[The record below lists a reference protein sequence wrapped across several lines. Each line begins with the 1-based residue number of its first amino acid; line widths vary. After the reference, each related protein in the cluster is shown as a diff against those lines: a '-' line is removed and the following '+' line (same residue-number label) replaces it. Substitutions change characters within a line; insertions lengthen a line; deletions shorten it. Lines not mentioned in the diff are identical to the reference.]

1 MNALPARAQ
10 AATQPPFARLLNA
23 VGYQL
28 VWSAAA
34 AGAGAQ
40 LVWPGPAAALLF
52 ALLTLAYGGRARA
65 DLRTLA
71 IALPLGFALDSLFA
85 ASGWLVY
92 AQPMPWPLAW
102 AAPLW
107 IWALWTAFAMTL
119 NHSLSFLDQRLGLCA
134 LLGVV
139 GGPLAY
145 LTAAGAFDAVDFA
158 RPLPQV
164 LTALAVAWGL
174 MLPVLVALNR
184 RWAPALDATR

>member
-1 MNALPARAQ
+1 MPARA
-10 AATQPPFARLLNA
+10 PVLVERPLARLLNA
-23 VGYQL
+23 VGYQV
-28 VWSAAA
+28 VWIAAV

-40 LVWPGPAAALLF
+40 LVWPGPVAALLF
-52 ALLTLAYGGRARA
+52 AIATLAFGGCPRA

-71 IALPLGFALDSLFA
+71 IALPLGFALDSVFA

-119 NHSLSFLDQRLGLCA
+119 NHSLSFLGNRLGLCS

-145 LTAAGAFDAVDFA
+145 LSAAGAFDAVDFA

-164 LTALAVAWGL
+164 LAALAVSWGIV
-174 MLPVLVALNR
+174 LPVLVGLNR
-184 RWAPALDATR
+184 RWSTLADGAG

>member
-1 MNALPARAQ
+1 MRAQ
-10 AATQPPFARLLNA
+10 ATAEAPLARLLNA

-28 VWSAAA
+28 VWIAAA
-34 AGAGAQ
+34 SGAGAQ
-40 LVWPGPAAALLF
+40 KGWPGPVAALLF
-52 ALLTLAYGGRARA
+52 ALATVAFGGRARA

-71 IALPLGFALDSLFA
+71 IALPLGFTLDSLFA

-92 AQPMPWPLAW
+92 AQPMPWPMAW

-119 NHSLSFLDQRLGLCA
+119 NHSLSFLGERLGLCA

-145 LTAAGAFDAVDFA
+145 LTAAGAFEAVDFA

-164 LTALAVAWGL
+164 LAALALAWGL
-174 MLPVLVALNR
+174 VLPLLVGLNR
-184 RWAPALDATR
+184 RRPGIASRAG

>member
-1 MNALPARAQ
+1 MNALPARAH
-10 AATQPPFARLLNA
+10 AAAAEPAFARLLNA

-28 VWSAAA
+28 VWIAAA

-92 AQPMPWPLAW
+92 AQPWPLAW

-119 NHSLSFLDQRLGLCA
+119 NHSLSFLGHRLGLCA

-174 MLPVLVALNR
+174 VLPLLVGLNV
-184 RWAPALDATR
+184 RWAAVPDQAR

>member
-1 MNALPARAQ
+1 MTVLPARVPAVVE
-10 AATQPPFARLLNA
+10 PPVARLLNA
-23 VGYQL
+23 VGYQV
-28 VWSAAA
+28 VWITAV

-40 LVWPGPAAALLF
+40 LTWPGPVAALLF
-52 ALLTLAYGGRARA
+52 AVATLAFGGCARA

-71 IALPLGFALDSLFA
+71 IALPLGFALDSLFS

-92 AQPMPWPLAW
+92 AQPMPWPLSW

-119 NHSLSFLDQRLGLCA
+119 NHSMSFLGQRLGLCA

-145 LTAAGAFDAVDFA
+145 LSAAGAFDAVDFG

-164 LTALAVAWGL
+164 LAALALSWGL
-174 MLPVLVALNR
+174 VLPVLVGLNR
-184 RWAPALDATR
+184 RWSPSAHGAL